1 MQRYISIFILL
12 TTLFV
17 VGCAQAVDPA
27 LPASPTGTAASVVT
41 AATVVPTPLPPTAT
55 VVIVPT
61 TEPTSTAP
69 ASPTELPF
77 PTSTPVSTTTPAP
90 LVFAAIGDYGE
101 AGPALEAVV
110 TQIKSWNPDFII
122 TLGDNNYPNGSAETI
137 DANIGQYFAEF
148 IHPYSGTYGPGG
160 DANRFFPT
168 LGNHDWTNGIQ
179 PYLDYFT
186 LPGNERYYDFERGP
200 VHFFAL
206 DGDSREPDGVS
217 VDSVQAAWLKEQLAA
232 STAQWKV
239 VYSHFPAYTSDLR
252 GSVTWMRWPYF
263 EWGAD
268 IVLAGH
274 NHVYERVVREEGVY
288 LINGLGGGGARY
300 LFPPAVEGSE
310 VRYRNDF
317 GALRGTATDETL
329 TFEFIT
335 RDGTLI
341 DSYTLTKDAAPIPET
356 VTVFPDVTRAEWQ
369 PLPTQFRQP
378 LLITHAGDGTG
389 QLYVVEQ
396 PGVIRLEDGSIFLDI
411 SERVGTQ
418 GNEQG
423 LLGLAFHPA
432 YETNGRFYVNYTD
445 NSGTTRISMFQRSL
459 DPAQADPN
467 SEALLVTIPQ
477 PYANHNGGHLTF
489 GPDGYLYVAVGDG
502 GAAGDPEDNAQNLG
516 NPLGTLLRLDV
527 DAAPTY
533 VPADNP
539 FIDQGSPLIWA
550 YGLRNPWRFAFDRLT
565 GDLYIGDVGQNQWEE
580 INFVL
585 AGDGAGANFGW
596 DLLEA
601 SYPYEG
607 MPNPSLTAP
616 VWEYD
621 HGQGCS
627 VTGGVVYRGT
637 ALPEWSGVYLF
648 GDFCYGTVWGLLR
661 DANGEWQH
669 QTLFQTDALITSFG
683 EDEQGEIYLIDR
695 GGTISKLVQIP
706 QE

>member
-1 MQRYISIFILL
+1 
-12 TTLFV
+12 
-17 VGCAQAVDPA
+17 
-27 LPASPTGTAASVVT
+27 
-41 AATVVPTPLPPTAT
+41 
-55 VVIVPT
+55 
-61 TEPTSTAP
+61 
-69 ASPTELPF
+69 
-77 PTSTPVSTTTPAP
+77 
-90 LVFAAIGDYGE
+90 
-101 AGPALEAVV
+101 
-110 TQIKSWNPDFII
+110 
-122 TLGDNNYPNGSAETI
+122 
-137 DANIGQYFAEF
+137 
-148 IHPYSGTYGPGG
+148 
-160 DANRFFPT
+160 
-168 LGNHDWTNGIQ
+168 
-179 PYLDYFT
+179 
-186 LPGNERYYDFERGP
+186 
-200 VHFFAL
+200 
-206 DGDSREPDGVS
+206 
-217 VDSVQAAWLKEQLAA
+217 
-232 STAQWKV
+232 
-239 VYSHFPAYTSDLR
+239 
-252 GSVTWMRWPYF
+252 
-263 EWGAD
+263 
-268 IVLAGH
+268 
-274 NHVYERVVREEGVY
+274 
-288 LINGLGGGGARY
+288 
-300 LFPPAVEGSE
+300 
-310 VRYRNDF
+310 
-317 GALRGTATDETL
+317 
-329 TFEFIT
+329 
-335 RDGTLI
+335 
-341 DSYTLTKDAAPIPET
+341 
-356 VTVFPDVTRAEWQ
+356 
-369 PLPTQFRQP
+369 
-378 LLITHAGDGTG
+378 
-389 QLYVVEQ
+389 
-396 PGVIRLEDGSIFLDI
+396 
-411 SERVGTQ
+411 
-418 GNEQG
+418 
-423 LLGLAFHPA
+423 
-432 YETNGRFYVNYTD
+432 
-445 NSGTTRISMFQRSL
+445 MFQRSL

-661 DANGEWQH
+661 DANGEWQQ